1 VLLANDDTFQ
11 KKFGPTPDGGE
22 ILEVKVQISVTIMQI
37 ERTGSTNSD
46 FDQATYIIILY

>member
-11 KKFGPTPDGGE
+11 KKFGYTPDGGE
-22 ILEVKVQISVTIMQI
+22 ILVKVQISVAIMQI

-46 FDQATYIIILY
+46 FDQ